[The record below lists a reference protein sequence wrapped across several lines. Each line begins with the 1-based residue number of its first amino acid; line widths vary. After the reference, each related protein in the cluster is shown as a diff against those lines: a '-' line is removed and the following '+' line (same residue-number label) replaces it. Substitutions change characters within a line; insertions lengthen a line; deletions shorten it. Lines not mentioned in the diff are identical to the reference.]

1 MWWSDSMGKIELNVD
16 IDLAKTCSHPG
27 DCESD
32 VRILMQ
38 NPAIK
43 DQLENV
49 DPDTLRDTL
58 TEYGAWN
65 VDELQDHGMNLVR
78 ILWVACCDLVEEYEN
93 EQFTEQ

>member
-32 VRILMQ
+32 VRILIQ

-43 DQLENV
+43 DQLDNV

-58 TEYGAWN
+58 TEYGAW
-65 VDELQDHGMNLVR
+65 DDAELQDHGMNLVR